1 MARHINGKMMIW
13 DAISNGV
20 IWWEPSHWQFSHFC
34 FVPFQS
40 VATSAVTWQKRG
52 KLHGVQPQSLWARG
66 IPSGE
71 LITIVW
77 FQTHLPNF
85 LGTNYSPM
93 KLLTCSKKKDFY
105 KLPKP
110 DCMCLLRYAL
120 LKTTYDNSQKASLID
135 FWKKCI
141 TGWTLIWKC
150 VKKKTTER
158 TKFFTL
164 IKIWEVLWSKD
175 NQ

>member
-1 MARHINGKMMIW
+1 MNVRPPHGMARNINGKTMIW

-20 IWWEPSHWQFSHFC
+20 IWWEQSHWQFLHFC

-52 KLHGVQPQSLWARG
+52 KLLGVPPQSLSVRG
-66 IPSGE
+66 IPSGG

-77 FQTHLPNF
+77 FQIRLPNF
-85 LGTNYSPM
+85 LGTNYSPWNH
-93 KLLTCSKKKDFY
+93 LLAQKEDFY

-120 LKTTYDNSQKASLID
+120 LKNTYLWQFTKGQSDRLLEKVYYWLDPPWSESVSRKRPRSAQKFSL
-135 FWKKCI
+135 
-141 TGWTLIWKC
+141 
-150 VKKKTTER
+150 
-158 TKFFTL
+158 
-164 IKIWEVLWSKD
+164 
-175 NQ
+175 